1 MDAQVLNE
9 APFIFSAFPSGEGT
23 MPKPMLLLSEP
34 CVQLTAMY
42 YDPQKESYVIR
53 LWNSQ
58 PDAVTAVVRLPVW
71 NTAQELTLGAYQFQ
85 TYRIRTDG
93 KLEPTP
99 PI

>member
-1 MDAQVLNE
+1 MRGA
-9 APFIFSAFPSGEGT
+9 

-42 YDPQKESYVIR
+42 YDPQKESYVLR

-71 NTAQELTLGAYQFQ
+71 NTAQEVSLGAYQFQ
-85 TYRIRTDG
+85 TYKIRADG
-93 KLEPTP
+93 RLEATS

>member
-1 MDAQVLNE
+1 
-9 APFIFSAFPSGEGT
+9 

-42 YDPQKESYVIR
+42 YDPQKESYVLR

-93 KLEPTP
+93 KLEPTL